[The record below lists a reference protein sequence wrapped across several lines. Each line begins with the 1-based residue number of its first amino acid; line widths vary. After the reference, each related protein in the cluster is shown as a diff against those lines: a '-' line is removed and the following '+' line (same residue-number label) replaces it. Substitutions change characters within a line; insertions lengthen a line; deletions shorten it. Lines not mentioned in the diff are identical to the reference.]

1 MERKVESGIRCINQ
15 ADKLLSIF
23 RKKYIEL
30 QEDKKDMSLEELK
43 DNERLLGSQ
52 FGLICEYYLKGLWLP
67 CVRLTVPSDAPE
79 LQVIIDNITPD
90 QEYKLLIWDTTVIQE
105 LHSIYGIPDKKI
117 KKLIEQSLRKVGGNG
132 HDLSYF
138 IGTQFLTENNRE
150 IKLPIEVR
158 KEIYK
163 GMESYFLDRFTPKSH
178 EEWKN
183 FLKDFYVIDDDSSE
197 RTNTHEGKFDD
208 TIADKSI
215 SNAFFSGRYGH
226 LENYVPNLDALY
238 HLAYSIRDSI
248 KKQYPNAISITD
260 GIFDGYNN
268 SSGVRYIFPDEN
280 SKIYVFDDKNKLTRV
295 YTLENANDFILKQ
308 YGLSIDDG
316 KHEDA
321 KELSICP
328 EYGIGTIR
336 EISEYK
342 PNKEGTPDA
351 SMSPTSLLRVKKDA
365 ESIIICQ
372 IDGEQKGYIYRNG
385 RIIDTSEERV
395 QEYSQLI
402 DEYETER
409 EKGLYDEET
418 QEIRKSF
425 FNQKV
430 HEKDKIE
437 HDDNTENWLGTKKH
451 SKRIIRLAKRASLLA
466 KGSRVFKGNI
476 FGKKLSNKSKMF
488 LEEIEEEIMQQK
500 FLEKETDKIS
510 KAFNENDTE
519 MKEADKEAKK
529 RAEQYVINQLLQYAK
544 NGTEK
549 KRSTHEELEDKLDEE
564 ELIEAYEDKHGI
576 GKELLSKIKKLFM
589 GKGEK

>member
-30 QEDKKDMSLEELK
+30 QEDKKDMSAEELK

-52 FGLICEYYLKGLWLP
+52 FGLICEYYLKGLLLP
-67 CVRLTVPSDAPE
+67 CIKFVVPTDAPE
-79 LQVIIDNITPD
+79 LQVVVDNLTPE
-90 QEYKLLIWDTTVIQE
+90 QEYKLLIGNNDIKNE
-105 LHSIYGIPDKKI
+105 LSRNYNIPAKKI
-117 KKLIEQSLRKVGGNG
+117 NKLIEQSIKKFGGNG

-138 IGTQFLTENNRE
+138 IGTQFMQENRE
-150 IKLPIEVR
+150 IKLPLEVR

-163 GMESYFLDRFTPKSH
+163 GMESYFFDKLTPKSH

-183 FLKDFYVIDDDSSE
+183 FLKDFYVIDNDSSE
-197 RTNTHEGKFDD
+197 RTNTHEVEFED
-208 TIADKSI
+208 TITDS
-215 SNAFFSGRYGH
+215 SVSDAFFSGRYGH
-226 LENYVPNLDALY
+226 LENYIPNLDALY
-238 HLAYSIRDSI
+238 YLAHSIRDSI

-268 SSGVRYIFPDEN
+268 SRGVRYIFPDEN

-308 YGLSIDDG
+308 YGLPLDDG

-328 EYGIGTIR
+328 EYGIETIR

-342 PNKEGTPDA
+342 PNKEELPDV

-365 ESIIICQ
+365 ESMIICH
-372 IDGEQKGYIYRNG
+372 IDGQQKGYIYRNG

-402 DEYETER
+402 DKYETER
-409 EKGLYDEET
+409 ENRLYDEET
-418 QEIRKSF
+418 QKIRKSF
-425 FNQKV
+425 FNPKV
-430 HEKDKIE
+430 HEKYKIE
-437 HDDNTENWLGTKKH
+437 HNANTETWLGTKRNA
-451 SKRIIRLAKRASLLA
+451 KRIIRLSKYASLSA
-466 KGSRVFKGNI
+466 KGSRLFKGNI
-476 FGKKLSNKSKMF
+476 FGKKLSDKSKVF
-488 LEEIEEEIMQQK
+488 LEEVEREIMQQK
-500 FLEKETDKIS
+500 FLEKEKDNIS
-510 KAFNENDTE
+510 EVLNKDDIE
-519 MKEADKEAKK
+519 MKDADEETKK
-529 RAEQYVINQLLQYAK
+529 RAEQYVINKLLQYAK

-549 KRSTHEELEDKLDEE
+549 KRGTHEELEDKLDEE

-576 GKELLSKIKKLFM
+576 GKELISKIKKLFM